1 MLALGGALRLV
12 AETVFPAR
20 CIGCGWRG
28 VALCQSCRV
37 ELPYLPTSVCR
48 RCASVR
54 GPRGVCRGCRRL
66 SPALTSVRRHTTST
80 AAACWW
86 STTWSPPGQPS
97 PRAPIHWRKPALAVS
112 ARSRSRAICKP
123 AMLFASE
130 HPLVRHKVA
139 LLRHVDTE
147 PKKFRELVRELSML
161 LCYEATRDLE
171 LVTEQIPTPMG
182 TATGQRLRTKIGLI
196 PILRAGLGMVE
207 GFLEM
212 IPTAEVWHIGLYRDE
227 RTLHPVE
234 YYNRLPTPNR
244 VQLSI
249 VLDPMLATGGT
260 AVASVDILKRWGCER
275 IKYLGL
281 IAAPEG
287 IERLSQAHPDVPIHV
302 AAVDERLNDI
312 GYIVPG
318 LGDAGDRQFGTS

>member
-1 MLALGGALRLV
+1 
-12 AETVFPAR
+12 
-20 CIGCGWRG
+20 
-28 VALCQSCRV
+28 
-37 ELPYLPTSVCR
+37 
-48 RCASVR
+48 
-54 GPRGVCRGCRRL
+54 
-66 SPALTSVRRHTTST
+66 
-80 AAACWW
+80 
-86 STTWSPPGQPS
+86 
-97 PRAPIHWRKPALAVS
+97 
-112 ARSRSRAICKP
+112 
-123 AMLFASE
+123 MLFASD
-130 HPLVRHKVA
+130 HPLVHHKVA

-171 LVTEQIPTPMG
+171 LVTEEIPTPMG
-182 TATGQRLRTKIGLI
+182 MATGQRLRTKIGLI

-212 IPTAEVWHIGLYRDE
+212 IPTAQVWHIGLYRDE

-244 VQLSI
+244 GQLSI

-260 AVASVDILKRWGCER
+260 AEASVDLLKRGGGER
-275 IKYLGL
+275 IKCIGL
-281 IAAPEG
+281 LCAPEG
-287 IERLSQAHPDVPIHV
+287 IERLSRAPPDVPIHV

-318 LGDAGDRQFGTS
+318 LGDAGDRQFGTAYRLSYTWLTVYGRGAYASRFHPGCRRRPGCLNRARGCP